1 MNTKNQDPYVCCLQ
15 ETYTDWS
22 GNTHRVK
29 VRVWK
34 MVYHANRNRK
44 KPGAATLISD
54 NTDFYIKTVT
64 KYKEGHYITI
74 KGSVQGD
81 ITTINICASDIGAS
95 Q

>member
-1 MNTKNQDPYVCCLQ
+1 MA
-15 ETYTDWS
+15 
-22 GNTHRVK
+22 
-29 VRVWK
+29 
-34 MVYHANRNRK
+34 YHANGNQK

-74 KGSVQGD
+74 KGSIQED
-81 ITTINICASDIGAS
+81 ITTINICASDIGAP